1 MRCFILLLLV
11 FVLSLPAGS
20 ALAGKAFD
28 VDSASN
34 NDLIGYLAHDSW
46 DFRYDAA
53 REIKRR
59 CVEEADQQLAAIV
72 EMDPNAKVRLA
83 ALTAL
88 VHCDMPSALVSAEMA
103 SLVDAEESHRRKA
116 ISIIEKN
123 GTARSAPVL
132 SQVLKGDPDIDTQRK
147 AAQVLRQKAW
157 TGAEPVQKELAFS
170 SEDRT
175 IRVNAI
181 WALWRIDRDKYA
193 ELFHERLRTEPDAKA
208 RRDLVELIEKAP
220 RAGDKDVLVEMLD
233 DDDPHVARHAARAL
247 VGLGDRSVALVLR
260 AKSMDVND
268 RKVAEEFEEAAEKL
282 GG

>member
-1 MRCFILLLLV
+1 MRRFVPLLIALV
-11 FVLSLPAGS
+11 FSLPAAS
-20 ALAGKAFD
+20 AHAGKAFD
-28 VDSASN
+28 VDTASN
-34 NDLIGYLAHDSW
+34 NDLLGYLDHDSW

-59 CVEEADQQLAAIV
+59 CVDEADARLSAIV
-72 EMDPNAKVRLA
+72 ETDPNAKVRLA

-88 VHCDMPSALVSAEMA
+88 AHCNMPSALVSAEMA

-116 ISIIEKN
+116 ISIIEKK

-132 SQVLKGDPDIDTQRK
+132 SQVLVGDPDLDTQRK

-157 TGAEPVQKELAFS
+157 TGAEPVQKEVAFS
-170 SEDRT
+170 STDRG

-181 WALWRIDRDKYA
+181 WALWRIDRDKYT
-193 ELFHERLRTEPDAKA
+193 ELFHQRLRTEPDAKA
-208 RRDLVELIEKAP
+208 RRDLVELIEKLPKAAD
-220 RAGDKDVLVEMLD
+220 RDVLVEMLD

-247 VGLGDRSVALVLR
+247 VGLGDRSVAEILR

>member
-1 MRCFILLLLV
+1 MRCLILV
-11 FVLSLPAGS
+11 FVAVVLSLPAGS

-28 VDSASN
+28 VDTASN
-34 NDLIGYLAHDSW
+34 NDLLAYLDHGSW

-59 CVEEADQQLAAIV
+59 CVEQADAQLAAIV
-72 EMDPNAKVRLA
+72 ETDPSAKVRLA

-88 VHCDMPSALVSAEMA
+88 AHCNMPSSLVSAEMA

-116 ISIIEKN
+116 ISIIEKK

-132 SQVLKGDPDIDTQRK
+132 SQVLLGDPDPGTQRK

-170 SEDRT
+170 SSDRA
-175 IRVNAI
+175 IRVDAI
-181 WALWRIDRDKYA
+181 WALWRIDRDKYT
-193 ELFHERLRTEPDAKA
+193 ELFHQRVRTEPDAKA
-208 RRDLVELIEKAP
+208 RRDLVELIEKLPKAAD
-220 RAGDKDVLVEMLD
+220 RDVLVEMLD

-247 VGLGDRSVALVLR
+247 VTLGDRTVAEILR
-260 AKSMDVND
+260 AKSMDVRD